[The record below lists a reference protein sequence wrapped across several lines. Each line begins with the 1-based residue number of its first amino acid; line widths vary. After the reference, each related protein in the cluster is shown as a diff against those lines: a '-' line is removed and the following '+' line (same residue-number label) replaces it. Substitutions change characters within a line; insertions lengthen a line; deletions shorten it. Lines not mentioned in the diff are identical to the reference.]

1 MRLASTARMLFSISL
16 HNYAPIE
23 QEVTALRGQLLFR
36 AKNLGVREL
45 DLIVGT
51 WAKHNL
57 PNYSHPQLMK
67 FNEQV
72 LLHETPELLKKILG
86 QSPIDPS

>member
-1 MRLASTARMLFSISL
+1 MRLASTTRMLFSITL
-16 HNYAPIE
+16 QNYAPIE
-23 QEVTALRGQLLFR
+23 QEVAALRGQLLFR

-57 PNYSHPQLMK
+57 PNYSQPQLLQ
-67 FNEQV
+67 FNQQV
-72 LLHETPELLKKILG
+72 LLHETP
-86 QSPIDPS
+86 

>member
-1 MRLASTARMLFSISL
+1 MLFSITL
-16 HNYAPIE
+16 QNYAPIE
-23 QEVTALRGQLLFR
+23 QEVAALRGQLLFR

-57 PNYSHPQLMK
+57 PNYSQPQLLQ
-67 FNEQV
+67 FNQQV
-72 LLHETPELLKKILG
+72 LLHETP
-86 QSPIDPS
+86 